1 MGLPGGSAV
10 KNLPTMKEARVL
22 PLGQEDPL
30 EKEKQPTPVFLPG
43 KSHDRGA
50 WRGTVHGVA
59 MESDTTERL
68 NKLKQH
74 LALLSEGF
82 FMVTGIPHV
91 YIIDLIFLLSKCLV
105 QCNWQSE
112 EFRGRVG
119 QSAPPCYLQGF

>member
-1 MGLPGGSAV
+1 MV
-10 KNLPTMKEARVL
+10 KHLPTMRETQVQS
-22 PLGQEDPL
+22 LGQEDL
-30 EKEKQPTPVFLPG
+30 LDKEMATHSSILPG

-119 QSAPPCYLQGF
+119 QSTPPCYLQGF